1 MEQTSGYENK
11 LELLLK
17 ALDGFEKSMT
27 LEKERFGEIEQ
38 DTIRSGQLQK
48 FEVSVE
54 LYWKTIK
61 KFLFE
66 IHGIETVSP
75 KTVIK
80 QMYLTKYINE
90 KDYERLLEMINER
103 NRMSHVYNEE
113 LFELIH
119 SKLAEYL
126 QLMKKTSPTFQNR
139 KLPD

>member
-11 LELLLK
+11 LKLLVK

-38 DTIRSGQLQK
+38 DTIRSGQIQK

-90 KDYERLLEMINER
+90 KVYESLIEMINDR
-103 NRMSHVYNEE
+103 NRLSHVYNEE

-119 SKLAEYL
+119 AKLAEYL
-126 QLMKKTSPTFQNR
+126 QLMKKNIPYTNSLR
-139 KLPD
+139 L